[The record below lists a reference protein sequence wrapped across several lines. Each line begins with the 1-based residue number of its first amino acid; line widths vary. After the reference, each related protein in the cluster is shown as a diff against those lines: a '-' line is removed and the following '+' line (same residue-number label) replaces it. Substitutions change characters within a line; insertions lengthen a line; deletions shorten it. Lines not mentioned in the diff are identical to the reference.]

1 MSLSNLQ
8 PPVKEALCPLMRRI
22 ADLTDKKDAE
32 AVLGYLAD
40 ERWTSNALAI
50 ALSENGFV
58 VSDTPIWRHR
68 SKRCACA
75 KSK

>member
-1 MSLSNLQ
+1 M
-8 PPVKEALCPLMRRI
+8 LCPLMKRI
-22 ADLTDKKDAE
+22 ADLEKKDAE

-40 ERWTSNALAI
+40 ERWTSNALSI

>member
-1 MSLSNLQ
+1 MLQGLQ
-8 PPVKEALCPLMRRI
+8 PPMKEALCPLMRRI
-22 ADLTDKKDAE
+22 AELDKKDAE
-32 AVLGYLAD
+32 AVLGYLED
-40 ERWTSNALAI
+40 ERWTANSLAT
-50 ALSENGFV
+50 ALSENGFA

>member
-8 PPVKEALCPLMRRI
+8 PPMKEMLCPLIKRI
-22 ADLTDKKDAE
+22 AELDKKDAE

-40 ERWTSNALAI
+40 ERWTSSALAV
-50 ALSENGFV
+50 ALSNNGFAT
-58 VSDTPIWRHR
+58 SDTPIWRHR

-75 KSK
+75 KSN